1 MNLFTFPAFFL
12 TAVWISGVMAGIP
25 AIVLDHQ
32 VTLEMKPVMLWMA
45 NLQICYSGRKNM
57 KFYLVQVMV
66 LFSSVQFN
74 SVSQL
79 CPTLCY
85 TMDCRMPGFPV
96 RHCILEF
103 AQTHIH
109 RVGDAIQPSHPLS
122 FVPFSSCL
130 QSSPALGSFPMSQFF
145 TSGAQSIGVSA
156 SASVLPLNIQD

>member
-1 MNLFTFPAFFL
+1 MNLFTFPTFFL

-122 FVPFSSCL
+122 SPFLPAFSLCQHQGIFQWVSSSH
-130 QSSPALGSFPMSQFF
+130 QVAKVWYF
-145 TSGAQSIGVSA
+145 
-156 SASVLPLNIQD
+156 

>member
-1 MNLFTFPAFFL
+1 MNLFTFPTFFL
-12 TAVWISGVMAGIP
+12 TAVWISSVMAGIP

-32 VTLEMKPVMLWMA
+32 VTLEMKRVKLWMA

-122 FVPFSSCL
+122 SPFLPAFSLCQHQVIFQWVSSSH
-130 QSSPALGSFPMSQFF
+130 QVAKVWYF
-145 TSGAQSIGVSA
+145 
-156 SASVLPLNIQD
+156 